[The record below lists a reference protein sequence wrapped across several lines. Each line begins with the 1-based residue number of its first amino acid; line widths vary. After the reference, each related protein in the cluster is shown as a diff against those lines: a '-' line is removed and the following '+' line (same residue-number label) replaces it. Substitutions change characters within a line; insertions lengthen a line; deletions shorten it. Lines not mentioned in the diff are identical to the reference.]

1 MKAAADYLPTSFWLM
16 KTEPSVFS
24 FEDLVRRKQEPW
36 DGVRNYQARNFMRDH
51 MRSGHRVLIYHSGI
65 DQPAIVGAAEIVGE
79 AVPDLSACDSKS
91 PYHDPRATKA
101 EPIWVKVTVGK
112 PLAFANEVTLATIKS
127 DPVLCDMLVARK
139 GQRLSIQPVSQH
151 EFEMILK
158 RASV

>member
-1 MKAAADYLPTSFWLM
+1 MKAAADYLPTTFWLM

-24 FEDLVRRKQEPW
+24 FEDLVRRKQEAW

-51 MRSGHRVLIYHSGI
+51 MRCGHRVLIYHSGI

-101 EPIWVKVTVGK
+101 EPIWVKVTVGR
-112 PLAFANEVTLATIKS
+112 PVPFVHGVTLAAIKS
-127 DPVLCDMLVARK
+127 DPILSDMLVARK
-139 GQRLSIQPVSQH
+139 GQRLSIQPVAQK

-158 RASV
+158 LASV